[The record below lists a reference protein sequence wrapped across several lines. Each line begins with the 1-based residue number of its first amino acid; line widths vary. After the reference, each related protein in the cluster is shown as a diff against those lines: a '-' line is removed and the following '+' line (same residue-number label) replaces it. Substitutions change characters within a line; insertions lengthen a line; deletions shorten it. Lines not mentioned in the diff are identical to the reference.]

1 MKSTL
6 QPFFSMLLQE
16 HKIFI
21 VAAEQVFL
29 NTNQLNF

>member
-16 HKIFI
+16 HKTFI
-21 VAAEQVFL
+21 VAVEQVFV
-29 NTNQLNF
+29 